1 MEVTVRL
8 YDDMNELYA
17 NTKPKIIFFNREIGT
32 SISLRGSKMPTT
44 IALAGNPN
52 SGKTTYLTI

>member
-1 MEVTVRL
+1 MEVTVN
-8 YDDMNELYA
+8 YMNELYA
-17 NTKPKIIFFNREIGT
+17 NTKPKITFFNREIGT